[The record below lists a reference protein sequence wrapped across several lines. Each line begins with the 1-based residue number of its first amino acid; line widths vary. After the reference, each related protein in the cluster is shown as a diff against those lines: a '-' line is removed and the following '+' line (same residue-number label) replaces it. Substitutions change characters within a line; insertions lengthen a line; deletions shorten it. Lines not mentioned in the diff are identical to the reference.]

1 MEFVASD
8 QTLMEWILAGALLSS
23 AAYAA
28 VRPALVYWFSRG
40 RRKSRD
46 ADHERR

>member
-8 QTLMEWILAGALLSS
+8 QTLMEWILAGALLGST
-23 AAYAA
+23 AYAA
-28 VRPALVYWFSRG
+28 VRLALVYWSSRG

>member
-8 QTLMEWILAGALLSS
+8 QTLMEWILAGALFGS

-28 VRPALVYWFSRG
+28 VRLALYWLSHG